1 MNIERLV
8 KSVVAMSCLTSLEIT
23 ALALGIDGAYFVPIC
38 MAIAGLGGYT
48 IGKSSNG
55 EKKK

>member
-8 KSVVAMSCLTSLEIT
+8 KSVVAMSCLTALEIT

-48 IGKSSNG
+48 IGKSG
-55 EKKK
+55 ETKE